1 MPGRGRFTN
10 RNLLQRPEYRAI
22 GSYEVGPLGA
32 SPKRSTQLLKI
43 TCNLTKAIGSDV
55 IVGIFSDKEADLLNR
70 YTVPDVPSSL
80 ESMVEEAKN
89 IYEYRLRME
98 HSQFFGFSPWPVSPM
113 VGEVLNSAYNNAC

>member
-1 MPGRGRFTN
+1 MAGRGRFTN

-70 YTVPDVPSSL
+70 YTVPDVPRSL

-89 IYEYRLRME
+89 IYEYRLGME
-98 HSQFFGFSPWPVSPM
+98 HSQFSGFSPLTLARITK
-113 VGEVLNSAYNNAC
+113 GR